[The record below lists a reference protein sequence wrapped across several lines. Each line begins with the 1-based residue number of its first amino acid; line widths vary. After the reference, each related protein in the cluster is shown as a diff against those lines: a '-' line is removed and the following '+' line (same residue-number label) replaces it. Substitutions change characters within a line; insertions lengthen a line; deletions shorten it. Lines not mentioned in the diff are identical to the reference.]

1 MPSILNTEETLT
13 EILELP
19 ADETS
24 QKVTTLRDGE
34 NTEELQELQDGW
46 EKPLDILI
54 RKNPYIYAD
63 ALFC

>member
-1 MPSILNTEETLT
+1 MPSTLDTEEILT
-13 EILELP
+13 EILEHP
-19 ADETS
+19 TDETS
-24 QKVTTLRDGE
+24 QKATTLRDGE
-34 NTEELQELQDGW
+34 NGEELKELQDGW